1 MPGNPSVDG
10 SKRHRGGAKTIVFGL
25 KAIVFEGDPRIQL
38 ILKEHDRFKHDRF
51 QLKYDRF

>member
-1 MPGNPSVDG
+1 MEPSVDG